1 MINDTVIPD
10 DTDKEEDPDYFDDN
24 HGEDYEDYDYSDDN
38 DYGDYDSVDPDF
50 DEWLDGFALDAGCGA
65 GVSGC
70 ETLHAPD
77 CVGRTYIFS
86 PGIVA
91 DLDVHGR
98 EPHTAGGAPLPSSRV
113 LHPLDSRHVRT
124 SVSGDTVE
132 DRSGGPRASSRRRG
146 ALRRA
151 RGRGVR
157 HRARRGDPR
166 RLRRAVPRGVRPHRA
181 LRRVHAPRRERRGC
195 GARVPLAVHVAR
207 RRLRPGRRRAG
218 LRRGPGDNDPEA
230 KRVGLPG
237 HQTYFLAP
245 PGTRYAELGIQRCV
259 QPVKGRNVAPPIPA
273 SPDGLPACEALRKPH
288 GQKSYEGHV
297 IWSATLNDGLGAVTL
312 DEIVLTDP
320 AKAAGARVLAGF
332 PLAYVQCGVVDAD
345 AGETQTFRACR
356 GVKATEIHVVAPW
369 YKAT

>member
-1 MINDTVIPD
+1 VINDTVIPD

-113 LHPLDSRHVRT
+113 LHPLDSRHIRT

-132 DRSGGPRASSRRRG
+132 DRSGGPASVVEATRCPYGAPAGETCVTAHAAATLDVSVEQCRAACDRTEHCV
-146 ALRRA
+146 AFT
-151 RGRGVR
+151 
-157 HRARRGDPR
+157 H
-166 RLRRAVPRGVRPHRA
+166 
-181 LRRVHAPRRERRGC
+181 
-195 GARVPLAVHVAR
+195 HVAS
-207 RRLRPGRRRAG
+207 A
-218 LRRGPGDNDPEA
+218 EA
-230 KRVGLPG
+230 
-237 HQTYFLAP
+237 
-245 PGTRYAELGIQRCV
+245 AELGFPSQCTLLGGV
-259 QPVKGRNVAPPIPA
+259 SGRVPFCSSNPSGRGTNVSNAGSPA
-273 SPDGLPACEALRKPH
+273 AVASTPH
-288 GQKSYEGHV
+288 
-297 IWSATLNDGLGAVTL
+297 
-312 DEIVLTDP
+312 
-320 AKAAGARVLAGF
+320 
-332 PLAYVQCGVVDAD
+332 
-345 AGETQTFRACR
+345 TFR
-356 GVKATEIHVVAPW
+356 
-369 YKAT
+369 